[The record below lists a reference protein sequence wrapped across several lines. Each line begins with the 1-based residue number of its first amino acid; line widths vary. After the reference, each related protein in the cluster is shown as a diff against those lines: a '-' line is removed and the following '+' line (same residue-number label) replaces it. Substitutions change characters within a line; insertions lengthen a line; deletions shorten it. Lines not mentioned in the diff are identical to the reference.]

1 MQKNAYSK
9 LDFISITTEESWD
22 DSSAGIES
30 PILIERANKSIDLL
44 DYLSDRISLDIIVS
58 HSGWTRRAFCPFH
71 KGGLERTPS
80 FFINSFKNIFYCQAC
95 EAKGGIVQYLSLQQN
110 VPETLVASYILQTFD
125 VKMIEISEEKKRLK
139 EKKNIQRAMIGLSAI
154 FNVFLKS
161 HQDDEDAFEFA
172 NKAME
177 GFDNAYALN
186 KKGVEFNIDEVIL
199 NLENYFI
206 SYDRR

>member
-1 MQKNAYSK
+1 MQKNDYSK
-9 LDFISITTEESWD
+9 LDSISIITEESWD

-44 DYLSDRISLDIIVS
+44 DYLNEKISLDIIVS

-71 KGGLERTPS
+71 KSGLERTPS
-80 FFINSFKNIFYCQAC
+80 FFINPFKNIFYCQAC

-110 VPETLVASYILQTFD
+110 VPENLVASFILQTFE
-125 VKMIEISEEKKRLK
+125 VKTSELSNEKKRLENK
-139 EKKNIQRAMIGLSAI
+139 RRIQKAMIILSTI
-154 FNVFLKS
+154 FNIFLKH
-161 HQDDEDAFEFA
+161 HQDDERAFEFA

-186 KKGVEFNIDEVIL
+186 KKGIESNIDEIIS
-199 NLENYFI
+199 NLKNYFI